1 MPHTP
6 GPWTIRQ
13 GGTEI
18 HGPHYGRQIA
28 HIPPDLRYLPH
39 DENAANARL
48 IAAAPELLAACEAAL
63 PIIDAHRRYT
73 LGDGDLTA
81 ALMRS
86 AISQAKAG
94 A

>member
-6 GPWTIRQ
+6 GPWTIHQ

-48 IAAAPELLAACEAAL
+48 IATAPELLAACEQLLA
-63 PIIDAHRRYT
+63 DV
-73 LGDGDLTA
+73 GDRLTGKTV
-81 ALMRS
+81 LILRS
-86 AISQAKAG
+86 AISHAKG
-94 A
+94 SGQ